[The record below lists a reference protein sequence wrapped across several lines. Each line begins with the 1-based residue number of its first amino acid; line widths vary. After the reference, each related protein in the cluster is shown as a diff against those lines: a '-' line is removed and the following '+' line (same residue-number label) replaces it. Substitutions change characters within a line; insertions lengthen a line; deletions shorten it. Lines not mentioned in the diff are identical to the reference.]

1 MQQSKPLEQPICDEG
16 GGNVLSLEKKC
27 ISKMRTEWI
36 VVTCCARKNLFL
48 KRGFAGNKDAAIL
61 YQSLAARQSQ
71 QKKSQSNFV
80 ANWAPV
86 ESRSEA

>member
-1 MQQSKPLEQPICDEG
+1 MEQSKPLEQPICDEG
-16 GGNVLSLEKKC
+16 GGNVLSLEKKR

-48 KRGFAGNKDAAIL
+48 TRGFAGNKDAAIL
-61 YQSLAARQSQ
+61 YQSLAAGNSQ
-71 QKKSQSNFV
+71 QAKSQSNFV
-80 ANWAPV
+80 ADWAPV

>member
-1 MQQSKPLEQPICDEG
+1 M
-16 GGNVLSLEKKC
+16 SLEKKC

-48 KRGFAGNKDAAIL
+48 TRGFAGNKDAAIL
-61 YQSLAARQSQ
+61 CQSLAARHSQ
-71 QKKSQSNFV
+71 KEKSQSNFV
-80 ANWAPV
+80 ADWAPE

>member
-1 MQQSKPLEQPICDEG
+1 M
-16 GGNVLSLEKKC
+16 SLEKKC

-48 KRGFAGNKDAAIL
+48 TRGFAGNKDAAIL
-61 YQSLAARQSQ
+61 YQSLAARHSQ
-71 QKKSQSNFV
+71 KEKSQSNFV
-80 ANWAPV
+80 ADWAPE

>member
-1 MQQSKPLEQPICDEG
+1 M
-16 GGNVLSLEKKC
+16 SLEKKC

>member
-27 ISKMRTEWI
+27 ISKMRTEWT
-36 VVTCCARKNLFL
+36 VVTCARKNLFL
-48 KRGFAGNKDAAIL
+48 TRGLAGNKDAAIL
-61 YQSLAARQSQ
+61 YQSLAGRHSQ

-80 ANWAPV
+80 ADWAPV
-86 ESRSEA
+86 ESHSEA